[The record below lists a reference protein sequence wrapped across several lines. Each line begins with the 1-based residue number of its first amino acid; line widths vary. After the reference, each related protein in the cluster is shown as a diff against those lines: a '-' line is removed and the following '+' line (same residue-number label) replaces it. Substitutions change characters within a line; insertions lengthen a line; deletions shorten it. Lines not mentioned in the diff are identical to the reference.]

1 MVATEPDE
9 QAYFTKPEL
18 EGISIS
24 TRASRL
30 AQAPS
35 YRVAY
40 PGAIELLVTSI
51 LNPYPDLPLHDTLLA
66 EGGQAGSLG
75 QTSELSDNDR
85 WHYPQELSHNGRW
98 KCLGKKGRGQM
109 QESLRWRDGGSRC
122 RSIVAHLIL
131 RQLVRRQLA
140 IAEPRCM

>member
-51 LNPYPDLPLHDTLLA
+51 LNPYPDLPLHVD
-66 EGGQAGSLG
+66 
-75 QTSELSDNDR
+75 
-85 WHYPQELSHNGRW
+85 
-98 KCLGKKGRGQM
+98 K
-109 QESLRWRDGGSRC
+109 RDLWAKPAS
-122 RSIVAHLIL
+122 
-131 RQLVRRQLA
+131 
-140 IAEPRCM
+140 